1 MDSDIEHE
9 LIQCYDM
16 YTIKFVSTFF
26 PAHMTIFAF
35 LEYCIVNK
43 QTILYFSS
51 NDNEQCNLLPILSG
65 IEVMKSEACRTW
77 LHDGH
82 KWL

>member
-1 MDSDIEHE
+1 MPH
-9 LIQCYDM
+9 L
-16 YTIKFVSTFF
+16 
-26 PAHMTIFAF
+26 TIFLF

-43 QTILYFSS
+43 ETILYFSS

-65 IEVMKSEACRTW
+65 IEVMKSKACRTW